1 MSHLILPFSDSQLT
15 LKKSEVSKLY
25 SVCVVVTTPNEVENS
40 LALKTSKKYIFVKIS
55 EQSSHIKI
63 SILIIYIF

>member
-55 EQSSHIKI
+55 EQLSHIKI